1 MGSRANC
8 MNGDLAS
15 CILRVSCLDDDAI
28 FRSFVIIPMIV
39 TVPTG
44 IYPALRPLIWI
55 RSNAA
60 AGVDIDCTR
69 LR

>member
-1 MGSRANC
+1 M
-8 MNGDLAS
+8 
-15 CILRVSCLDDDAI
+15 
-28 FRSFVIIPMIV
+28 SFVIIPMIV

-69 LR
+69 LRLSFAITGIP